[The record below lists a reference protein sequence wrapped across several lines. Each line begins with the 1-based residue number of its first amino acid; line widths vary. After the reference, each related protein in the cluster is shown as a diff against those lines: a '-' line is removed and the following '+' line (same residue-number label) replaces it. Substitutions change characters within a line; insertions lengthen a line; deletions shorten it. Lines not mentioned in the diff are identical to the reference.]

1 MLKFD
6 EETRKK
12 HTYREFKT
20 EWEKKSEN
28 RTEMDFSKIKN
39 ISKI

>member
-1 MLKFD
+1 MLKFE

-12 HTYREFKT
+12 KHTENLERN
-20 EWEKKSEN
+20 EKKSEN